1 MESNAAPR
9 PIVNIVGERVA
20 LGPLSRD
27 YLDLHYRWENDFTA
41 WPTDAPVEAQ
51 PRTRDEIVA
60 HYDEWVKSQA
70 EKRIRFTIYRIDNWQ
85 PIGDVG
91 LRDLDFRNGTGVLGI
106 MIGERDCRGKGYGTE
121 ATRLMLDYAFTVLS
135 LHNVMLDTVEYN
147 VAGIRAYTR
156 AGFREI
162 GRWREAAVMNGKH
175 WDVIYMDCLA
185 GEFESPV
192 LSEVFRPDAPR
203 P

>member
-1 MESNAAPR
+1 M
-9 PIVNIVGERVA
+9 
-20 LGPLSRD
+20 
-27 YLDLHYRWENDFTA
+27 
-41 WPTDAPVEAQ
+41 
-51 PRTRDEIVA
+51 A

-162 GRWREAAVMNGKH
+162 GRWRESAVMNGKH

-185 GEFESPV
+185 SEFESPV
-192 LSEVFRPDAPR
+192 LSEMFRPDAPR